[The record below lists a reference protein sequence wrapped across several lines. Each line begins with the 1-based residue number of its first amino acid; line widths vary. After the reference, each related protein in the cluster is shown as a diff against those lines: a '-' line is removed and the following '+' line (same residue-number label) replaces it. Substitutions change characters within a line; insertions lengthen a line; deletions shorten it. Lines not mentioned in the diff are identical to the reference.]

1 MNFKKYL
8 QEYFDNE
15 INANLDEKITFQ
27 DFKKQLT
34 DDELKTLFG
43 CYMKSAERK
52 EYDKYINFI
61 KSLYEEQ

>member
-15 INANLDEKITFQ
+15 INTNLDEKITFQ
-27 DFKKQLT
+27 DFQRQLT
-34 DDELKTLFG
+34 DWELITLFE

-61 KSLYEEQ
+61 KSLYEGQ